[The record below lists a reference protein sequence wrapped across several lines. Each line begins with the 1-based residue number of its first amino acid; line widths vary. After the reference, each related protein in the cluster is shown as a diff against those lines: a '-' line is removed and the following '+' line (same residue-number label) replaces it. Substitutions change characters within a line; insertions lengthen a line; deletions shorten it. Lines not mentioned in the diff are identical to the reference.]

1 MKVTMVIGFSAIL
14 VLLAASSVVAY
25 DAYRMSGGNASC
37 YNCHNGFRNEGPLHD
52 LHVGSSQMTGTC
64 TRCHTSVG
72 DIPKTWT
79 SGSGD
84 GCRGCHGRNNGPGF
98 TWSAGL
104 RLHHANAGAP
114 ADINGQYCVDCHTND
129 PVPDP
134 ENTLPPYYGQPDVN
148 ISDPCVSTGAGGE
161 DFNNDGVG
169 LDNDGDLLYDEN
181 DSDCGATG
189 LGDTPE
195 FASAL
200 RLNIYPNPAIPGVT
214 RVRYELQSAADVE
227 VAIYDLQGKL
237 VESRVYPAAPAGV
250 NNHLFRGTNAAGHPL
265 PTGVY
270 LVRVTA
276 DAAAATAKMVILK

>member
-1 MKVTMVIGFSAIL
+1 MIIGVSTIL

-25 DAYRMSGGNASC
+25 DAYRMFGANASC
-37 YNCHNGFRNEGPLHD
+37 ADCHSGFVGKGPLHD
-52 LHVGSSQMTGTC
+52 LHVGNQNMTNTC
-64 TRCHTSVG
+64 TRCHVSNG

-79 SGSGD
+79 SGFGD
-84 GCRGCHGRNNGPGF
+84 SCRGCHGRDNGPGF

-104 RLHHANAGAP
+104 RLHHANAPAP
-114 ADINGQYCVDCHTND
+114 ADKNGQFCVDCHNND

-134 ENTLPPYYGQPDVN
+134 ESTLPTYYGQADIN

-161 DFNNDGVG
+161 DFDDDGIG
-169 LDNDGDLLYDEN
+169 LDNDGDLAYDES

-189 LGDTPE
+189 IGDTPE

-200 RLNIYPNPAIPGVT
+200 RLNVYPNPAIPGVT
-214 RVRYELQSAADVE
+214 RVSFELLSAMDVD

-237 VESRVYPAAPAGV
+237 VESHTYPAAPSGV
-250 NNHLFRGTNAAGHPL
+250 NSHVFRGANASGRPL

-276 DAAAATAKMVILK
+276 GATTAGAKMVILK